1 VIWVYA
7 VKTALF
13 PRLSKFARNPRQQR
27 TSPQSAHLRLQQQQ
41 QQQQQPGGLLS
52 ASETGEQ
59 ASGAAAA

>member
-41 QQQQQPGGLLS
+41 QQQQPGGLLS

>member
-41 QQQQQPGGLLS
+41 QQQQPGGLLS

-59 ASGAAAA
+59 ASGAAAV